1 MIDKNLKRKFKLFF
15 KWASLAFFLIS
26 YIVLHYE
33 YGIKARN
40 TFAMFAGA
48 LGMFVF
54 GMNMMSASLQRI
66 AGNKLKTIISS
77 LTNSPFT
84 GMLTGVAVTAIIQS
98 SSATTV
104 MTVGFVNA
112 GLMSLQQGI
121 RIILGANIGTTV
133 TAQLIAFKFSD
144 LAWPMLAVGSAMIV
158 FCKSRRNRSWGE
170 TILGFALLFLG
181 MKFMG
186 DSLKAYRDHEL
197 FKTFFIVLSQN
208 RFLGVVAG
216 LFVTLIVQSSSA
228 TVGLTMSL
236 MAVGAFGDDP
246 SVALR
251 AAVPIVLGVNIG
263 TCVTASLA
271 SIGASRNAKRVALA
285 HVLFNLCG
293 TLLVLPFLDIY
304 CRFIEM
310 TSSDPV
316 RQAANAHTVF
326 NITNGLI
333 FLPFSLV
340 LERVVLFFVP
350 ITEEDAEPVGSLDKR
365 IMTTPPI
372 AIGQAE
378 DHLKQAMSLVAKMFG
393 TIEKVLSSR
402 GNNLDDFSDLIKK
415 IEGMQKNREQIT
427 AELNKFLVA
436 LAQKDL
442 TEDLYQQLTRLLY
455 LNKDLEIVTSQLQ
468 KLVASLYEQFEEGRH
483 MSVEAQDELLL
494 YFTRVTELF
503 RQLAEGLD
511 CPLAQNEKIRQ
522 AIYSET
528 LLASAARN
536 NHIERIKDSRYDP
549 VESVVFLDAL
559 RSISSMLGSFDH
571 MSSHFKYHF

>member
-15 KWASLAFFLIS
+15 KWLSLAVFLIS
-26 YIVLHYE
+26 YIVLHYQ

-54 GMNMMSASLQRI
+54 GMNIMSSSLQRI
-66 AGNKLKTIISS
+66 AGNKLKAIISS
-77 LTNSPFT
+77 LTNSPFA
-84 GMLTGVAVTAIIQS
+84 GMLTGVTVTAIIQS

-112 GLMSLQQGI
+112 GIMSLQQGI

-158 FCKSRRNRSWGE
+158 FCKSRHNRSWGE

-251 AAVPIVLGVNIG
+251 AAVPIVFGVNIG
-263 TCVTASLA
+263 TCITASLA

-285 HVLFNLCG
+285 HVLFNFCG
-293 TLLVLPFLDIY
+293 TLIVLPFLDVY
-304 CRFIEM
+304 CRFIEI

-326 NITNGLI
+326 NIANGLV
-333 FLPFSLV
+333 FLPFAHM
-340 LERVVLFFVP
+340 LERVVLFFLP
-350 ITEEDAEPVGSLDKR
+350 ITEEDAGPVVSLDKR

-372 AIGQAE
+372 AIGHAE
-378 DHLKQAMSLVAKMFG
+378 NHLRHGMKILLKKFASV
-393 TIEKVLSSR
+393 EKVLSSQ
-402 GNNLDDFSDLIKK
+402 GNTLDDFSDLMKK
-415 IEGMQKNREQIT
+415 IEGMQNNREQIT

-442 TEDLYQQLTRLLY
+442 TEDLYRQLTRLLY
-455 LNKDLEIVTSQLQ
+455 LNKDLEIASCQVQRLVTS
-468 KLVASLYEQFEEGRH
+468 VNEQFEEGKR
-483 MSVEAQDELLL
+483 MSEEVREELLL
-494 YFTRVTELF
+494 CFVRVAELF
-503 RQLAEGLD
+503 EQLAEGLD
-511 CPLAQNEKIRQ
+511 YSLDKFEEIQQ
-522 AIYSET
+522 AVYGET
-528 LLASAARN
+528 LLVSAARS
-536 NHIERIKDSRYDP
+536 NHIERIKDASYDP
-549 VESVVFLDAL
+549 VESVVFLDVL
-559 RSISSMLGSFDH
+559 RSINSILGSFNH
-571 MSSHFKYHF
+571 MCNHYKFHF